1 MLSDHSDEQE
11 QKRIGMQPH
20 FFYQRRLDGK
30 TASEIA
36 SHFGVSVP
44 LRKWRLRMTGV
55 EIQMRR
61 SRGCGVRID
70 GLHIG
75 FARSDSRHVEAVR
88 GDADS
93 HNAPDSLTLNR
104 IRSSICG
111 SPRDL

>member
-1 MLSDHSDEQE
+1 
-11 QKRIGMQPH
+11 MQPH
-20 FFYQRRLDGK
+20 FFYWRRLDGK

-70 GLHIG
+70 GSHDGSHIG